1 MKHVIMLPVILL
13 ALIVFAPL
21 TANAFDRGIE
31 VSGQGENNNEGHPLV
46 SGDLLNYGNLM
57 PEESGDE
64 FGNDNPRRA
73 TTTTYS
79 MKVAISMPTGSTG
92 AGLASTQPTNTKLT
106 SCANTTLTDSVNV
119 TLTYNAGATNALKE
133 VYVIFYNPQSGYN
146 GTISGALN
154 NFYMAKKGN
163 LTSMVTL
170 VPSNY
175 LNQLNAG
182 SNANI
187 YLKESLNPGGSISEV
202 LLGGQIPL
210 DGIQV
215 GTWQIVGIVASNA
228 TIDFDKPSTW
238 AAWDVGTF
246 IVKRPWYG
254 AANVTCD
261 NIN

>member
-1 MKHVIMLPVILL
+1 MKHFIMLPLLLL
-13 ALIVFAPL
+13 ALLVFAPL
-21 TANAFDRGIE
+21 TAEASVSGSA
-31 VSGQGENNNEGHPLV
+31 VSGQIESEGHPLV
-46 SGDLLNYGNLM
+46 SGDLLNYGNRM

-64 FGNDNPRRA
+64 IGNDNPRRA
-73 TTTTYS
+73 TAVTYA
-79 MKVAISMPTGSTG
+79 MKVAVSMATGTTG

-106 SCANTTLTDSVNV
+106 SCAANTTQTDSVNI
-119 TLTYNAGATNALKE
+119 TLTYNAGATNTLKE
-133 VYVIFYNPQSGYN
+133 VYVILSNPGIPAAS
-146 GTISGALN
+146 AFN
-154 NFYMAKKGN
+154 NFYMVKKGS
-163 LTSMVTL
+163 LAASPITL
-170 VPSNY
+170 VPSNT
-175 LNQLNAG
+175 LAAA

-187 YLKESLNPGGSISEV
+187 YLKDSSNPGGSISEV

-210 DGIQV
+210 DNIPV
-215 GTWQIVGIVASNA
+215 GTWQVTGIVAANA